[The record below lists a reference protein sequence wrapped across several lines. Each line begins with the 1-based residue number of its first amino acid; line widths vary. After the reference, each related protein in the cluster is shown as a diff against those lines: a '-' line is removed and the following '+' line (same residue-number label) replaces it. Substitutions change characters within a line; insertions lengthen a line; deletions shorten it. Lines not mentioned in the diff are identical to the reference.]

1 MKVHDSVTDSGPE
14 LGLAGPGAQGALVH
28 IERGLSADLEAWG
41 HAGHLVLL
49 QRLVAP
55 QRDSPVER
63 GLFWCETCKLW
74 LLARLAEPSETPR
87 ATGPTPDGFPVD
99 ARHGPG

>member
-1 MKVHDSVTDSGPE
+1 MKVNDHVTDAEPE
-14 LGLAGPGAQGALVH
+14 LGLAEPTAQGALVH
-28 IERGLSADLEAWG
+28 VVRGVSADLEDWG

-55 QRDSPVER
+55 QSDSQVER

-74 LLARLAEPSETPR
+74 LLARLAEPSK
-87 ATGPTPDGFPVD
+87 
-99 ARHGPG
+99 